1 METRS
6 VTVTN
11 FERPRSSCDIPGA
24 RNAFRPK
31 LPNVPAAGTENAA
44 GLIQLLGVEP
54 PAGVSD
60 TPGTRLG
67 RVEPLIAKFPGTA
80 LLRRSMVMLTGKPVC
95 AVPIAVTSKLPRID
109 RQMPGDFRNRLP
121 APDRK
126 STRLNSSHLG
136 ISYAVFCLK

>member
-1 METRS
+1 MGIVHCCWKPWWMPPGFEEPATGPPTGSTLGRPPDAVAWTGSTKATVKPSKTSTFTRWS
-6 VTVTN
+6 AMPDDTYAA
-11 FERPRSSCDIPGA
+11 IPPGKQI
-24 RNAFRPK
+24 R
-31 LPNVPAAGTENAA
+31 
-44 GLIQLLGVEP
+44 LIQLLGVEP

-109 RQMPGDFRNRLP
+109 RQ
-121 APDRK
+121 
-126 STRLNSSHLG
+126 
-136 ISYAVFCLK
+136 